1 MKVCTDACLF
11 GAWVA
16 QKIESK
22 EISPSKILDI
32 GSGTGLLSL
41 MLAQKTNAQIDAVE
55 IVEEAFLQSK
65 ENIEKSPWKNRINIV
80 NCNILDFPAEEKYN
94 LIICNPPFY
103 EKDLKSQDATRNTA
117 MHSTDLSL
125 SDLSTVIRN
134 NLSGHGKAAILL
146 PFAKTDIFKQSFN
159 KQQLFS
165 EEEIH
170 ISDLPDRPYFR
181 TILLL
186 SFLENGIK
194 TSNISVKK
202 QPGEYSEK
210 FISLLKDFYL
220 NF

>member
-16 QKIESK
+16 QKIENG
-22 EISPSKILDI
+22 EISPGKVLDI

-80 NCNILDFPAEEKYN
+80 NCNILDFPAQEKYD

-103 EKDLKSQDATRNTA
+103 ENDLKSQDVTRNTA

-125 SDLSTVIRN
+125 SNLATAIKN
-134 NLSGHGKAAILL
+134 NLSEHGKTAILL
-146 PFAKTDIFKQSFN
+146 PFVKTKIFKQSFT

-170 ISDLPDRPYFR
+170 ISDLPDRSYFR

-186 SFLENGIK
+186 SFSENVIK

-202 QPGEYSEK
+202 QAGEYSEK